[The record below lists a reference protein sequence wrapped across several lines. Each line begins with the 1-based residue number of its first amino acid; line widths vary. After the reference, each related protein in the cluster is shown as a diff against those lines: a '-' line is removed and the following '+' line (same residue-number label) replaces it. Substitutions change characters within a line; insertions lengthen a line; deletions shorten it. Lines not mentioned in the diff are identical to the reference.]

1 MSQNTNERHS
11 TKLNE
16 LKMHDPSQSP
26 AVPVF
31 YENFIQGTKGF
42 APEVGY
48 FLP

>member
-1 MSQNTNERHS
+1 MSQNTSERHS

-16 LKMHDPSQSP
+16 LKVPDPSQSP

-31 YENFIQGTKGF
+31 YENFIQGTKEF

-48 FLP
+48 FVS